1 MFWPNAEVYGIFW
14 TEPLMQCNLPLIS
27 VVDPASFQLELYLV
41 FSWPL
46 CFEVNSHNW
55 ESVYLHP
62 RLLQSDPGLC
72 TGRLVLDWTLS
83 GSPPEVI
90 QRKACKAALY
100 IHHVNSKN
108 KYEYDSILCKSYEM
122 DSQEEYLFCNIRE
135 KPYVYSLTGDGPDR
149 VCGLRWKNC
158 IAYSLFQFDIIS
170 YPLQMTCT
178 YPLFWLRSFFALSA
192 MDELYSM

>member
-135 KPYVYSLTGDGPDR
+135 KTVRVQFNRRRPRQSLWLAMKELHSIFAVSVWYHFLSITDD
-149 VCGLRWKNC
+149 L
-158 IAYSLFQFDIIS
+158 YIS
-170 YPLQMTCT
+170 SVLV
-178 YPLFWLRSFFALSA
+178 A
-192 MDELYSM
+192 